1 MTEPTTVCGRA
12 KYHDGLHG
20 AWVRN
25 GTAEAWQCRVL
36 AEPRIKKNA
45 DHLWVCL
52 ECFGQFNDH
61 TQAAQHWW
69 HSHVRIR
76 VLKEI
81 VHGTERAYHTHLRR
95 QETACR
101 ACKDAHAAH
110 ARARSQ
116 GWKKL

>member
-12 KYHDGLHG
+12 KYHEYQHG
-20 AWVRN
+20 SWVKN
-25 GTAEAWQCRVL
+25 GTAEAWQCRVV
-36 AEPRIKKNA
+36 AQPRIRFRKP
-45 DHLWVCL
+45 DEIWTCL
-52 ECFGQFNDH
+52 ECYANFATH
-61 TQAAQHWW
+61 TQVAQHWW

-81 VHGTERAYHTHLRR
+81 VHGTERGYHTHLRR

-110 ARARSQ
+110 ARE
-116 GWKKL
+116 KL

>member
-12 KYHDGLHG
+12 KYHEGLHG
-20 AWVRN
+20 SWVKN

-36 AEPRIKKNA
+36 AQPRIKVMGGSGY
-45 DHLWVCL
+45 WRCL
-52 ECFGQFNDH
+52 ECFGTFENR

-69 HSHVRIR
+69 RSHVRLR

-81 VHGTERAYHTHLRR
+81 KHGTKAGYHAHLRR
-95 QETACR
+95 DEATCR

-110 ARARSQ
+110 ARGERP
-116 GWKKL
+116 